1 MAMPGFPLPAP
12 PAVDGNLG
20 IIQPPPNIRII
31 VETMAEFVAKNGPE
45 FESRIIDTNAG
56 NAHFNFLNQLD
67 PYHAYYQHR
76 LAHFLA

>member
-1 MAMPGFPLPAP
+1 MAMAGFPLPAP
-12 PAVDGNLG
+12 AVDG
-20 IIQPPPNIRII
+20 IIEPPPNVIMI
-31 VETMAEFVAKNGPE
+31 VERMAEFVAKHGPE
-45 FESRIIDTNAG
+45 FEKRIVDTNEG